1 MSNIYTGIDLGT
13 NSIKIVVLEKN
24 NNKFNV
30 LASVSH
36 PSLGVKNGQIM
47 DTKKAVS
54 SLRSALKKVNDMMGI
69 KVTKVI
75 VSIPP
80 TDCFL
85 DVVVGSVPVIDYNLI
100 TGEDVSNV
108 LKDSLIGQIKEDYEL
123 VTAVPISFAVDEVE
137 NIKDPKG
144 MKGATLDAKVVIASV
159 LKEPLYRILEVLKL
173 SGVEAIDVTF
183 TSTGDYYAVKNKKL
197 DKEVGAIINIG
208 EISSNISVFN
218 KGIQIKNSTIPIGS
232 RNVDKDISYIFKIKS
247 SDARR
252 LKENFAVSME
262 SYADS
267 NDFVD
272 VKLSDTES
280 KEISQIG
287 ISKVVEARLREIL
300 KLAKNELKNLTNREI
315 RYIIITGGLSE
326 LAGFQYIVEE
336 ELGFKA
342 RVCNINTMGIR
353 HNKYSSVFGAV
364 KYFDDKMLLR
374 GKDISMLSDEDIK
387 VVISTEDKNISNNN
401 IISKV
406 FGHFF
411 DN

>member
-108 LKDSLIGQIKEDYEL
+108 LKDALIGQIKEDYEL
-123 VTAVPISFAVDEVE
+123 VTAVPISFTVDEVE

-197 DKEVGAIINIG
+197 DKEVGAIINK
-208 EISSNISVFN
+208 F
-218 KGIQIKNSTIPIGS
+218 
-232 RNVDKDISYIFKIKS
+232 
-247 SDARR
+247 
-252 LKENFAVSME
+252 ME
-262 SYADS
+262 
-267 NDFVD
+267 
-272 VKLSDTES
+272 E
-280 KEISQIG
+280 
-287 ISKVVEARLREIL
+287 
-300 KLAKNELKNLTNREI
+300 
-315 RYIIITGGLSE
+315 
-326 LAGFQYIVEE
+326 
-336 ELGFKA
+336 
-342 RVCNINTMGIR
+342 
-353 HNKYSSVFGAV
+353 
-364 KYFDDKMLLR
+364 
-374 GKDISMLSDEDIK
+374 
-387 VVISTEDKNISNNN
+387 
-401 IISKV
+401 
-406 FGHFF
+406 
-411 DN
+411 